1 LKEQTELTSLCIQM
15 PAPCK
20 NCLRFHYGPCWEAKK
35 VCHCCGGINHIER
48 YCPSNN
54 RNGIKATR
62 GEPLPGTR
70 QWCEMYGLDNDP
82 ELKRKIL
89 TALKTSPSSAIYV
102 NGVCLY
108 AGTDKH
114 FETDELPRGRTMKDR
129 INRER
134 SRSASPNRGRSPPRD
149 RSPMYQPRYR
159 SRSPVRHRRRTPSPY
174 RDLDYSR
181 VSPPPYYQPE
191 RDQCYSRDPS
201 YGRLTPERWGEPE
214 YKARSPRYAPDSNV
228 VGFEARDRASQN
240 RPAPLPAS
248 TVKFNIPNVVRKA
261 AAVPPVFTSAN
272 AVPVRGP
279 LGNVTNA
286 GNQSAAPAQGFAS
299 LIKVSGSQ
307 QPAPAVPASPAG
319 REVED
324 PHWVLGVTKQAGEA
338 E

>member
-1 LKEQTELTSLCIQM
+1 M

-20 NCLRFHYGPCWEAKK
+20 NCLRFHYGPCWEREK

-48 YCPSNN
+48 YCPSNT

-62 GEPLPGTR
+62 GELLPGTR
-70 QWCEMYGLDNDP
+70 QWCEMHGLDNDP

-89 TALKTSPSSAIYV
+89 NALKTSPSSAIYV

-114 FETDELPRGRTMKDR
+114 FETDEISRGRTMKDR
-129 INRER
+129 VNRER
-134 SRSASPNRGRSPPRD
+134 SRSASPNCARSPPRD
-149 RSPMYQPRYR
+149 RSPTYQPQYR

-181 VSPPPYYQPE
+181 ISPPPYYQLE
-191 RDQCYSRDPS
+191 SDRRDPS

-214 YKARSPRYAPDSNV
+214 NRARSPRYARDSDV
-228 VGFEARDRASQN
+228 VVFEARDEASEN
-240 RPAPLPAS
+240 RPASLPAS
-248 TVKFNIPNVVRKA
+248 TVKFNITNVIKKA

-272 AVPVRGP
+272 AVSVRGP

-286 GNQSAAPAQGFAS
+286 GNKNSAPAQGFAS
-299 LIKVSGSQ
+299 LIKVSSSQ
-307 QPAPAVPASPAG
+307 QPDPAMPASPAG